1 MGFEC
6 LNGRLRQCH
15 IPPSFHNCDE
25 SKTTKTTSSFSMN
38 NNVHCPSSAL
48 SLLPFTLPNGIIT
61 TFELSSSSSSS
72 SSSSKSECNNSS
84 TNNKSQEQNINNS
97 MSFMLHQIQEM
108 HCIKGSIIID
118 HCWSIIQ
125 YNPND
130 DNYDNHDEDTSKS
143 NYILVLAILTRLGK
157 EEEYT
162 TNNFGNDNT
171 KTIQSMYMHESK
183 NTGNICTTISI
194 YSRPI
199 QSSSNESSSCHP
211 SSSFTHLYTINLHH
225 FAICLQM
232 DDHILVIG
240 SYVGAIIYDIH
251 EILYKSSSSC
261 CTNIDHEDNDDDDD
275 QNLTSIRIMK
285 PCIVQAISLSYP
297 YFAAASG
304 DRVGVWRI
312 DNFKKYFHYQKQIM
326 KQKTQ
331 SSSSSSSSQQQLLLP
346 QENSSTLQNY
356 LVAIWSTK
364 VDNGSNRITSL
375 EMIQTNYNES
385 SSDCFIAL
393 SCWDGSAFVY
403 RRCENTRKYDNNH
416 YNDYHQ
422 EENSKERWVRV
433 DPNESSIDK
442 DGDVNNNNSNS
453 GDGMCMDRKRQQVIS
468 WEDSVVDA
476 DVIFPTF
483 VTLFSSMYHDV
494 SDLDNQDNNTF
505 KKKLK
510 TFMAVSRPNHKTI
523 RCYDLN
529 LRKWVKDVGLV
540 GGSYNQTNCNV
551 RQGKETMDCL
561 SIFLVTRL

>member
-15 IPPSFHNCDE
+15 IPTSFHNNCDE
-25 SKTTKTTSSFSMN
+25 SKTTSSFLMN
-38 NNVHCPSSAL
+38 NNVHCPSNTL
-48 SLLPFTLPNGIIT
+48 SLLPFTLPNGIVT
-61 TFELSSSSSSS
+61 SFELSSSSSSS
-72 SSSSKSECNNSS
+72 KAECNNSS

-97 MSFMLHQIQEM
+97 MSFMLHEIQEI

-125 YNPND
+125 YYPND
-130 DNYDNHDEDTSKS
+130 DNHNNPREDTSNS
-143 NYILVLAILTRLGK
+143 NYTLVLAILTRLGGK
-157 EEEYT
+157 EEFT
-162 TNNFGNDNT
+162 TNNFGNDYT
-171 KTIQSMYMHESK
+171 KTMQSMHIHESK
-183 NTGNICTTISI
+183 NNICTTISI

-199 QSSSNESSSCHP
+199 QSSSDESSSSCHP
-211 SSSFTHLYTINLHH
+211 SSSFSHLYTINLHH

-251 EILYKSSSSC
+251 EILCKSSSC
-261 CTNIDHEDNDDDDD
+261 CTNNNNNDD

-312 DNFKKYFHYQKQIM
+312 DKFKKYFNYQNKLKSIELN
-326 KQKTQ
+326 Q
-331 SSSSSSSSQQQLLLP
+331 SSSSSQLLL
-346 QENSSTLQNY
+346 QENLFTLQNY
-356 LVAIWSTK
+356 LVAVWSTK

-375 EMIQTNYNES
+375 DMIQTNYNE

-403 RRCENTRKYDNNH
+403 RRCENKYDNSH
-416 YNDYHQ
+416 YNDYQ
-422 EENSKERWVRV
+422 EEKNNERWIRV
-433 DPNESSIDK
+433 DPNESSID
-442 DGDVNNNNSNS
+442 VNKSNNSD
-453 GDGMCMDRKRQQVIS
+453 DGMCTRTDRKREQEIS
-468 WEDSVVDA
+468 WENSVVDA

-483 VTLFSSMYHDV
+483 VTLFSSIDYDV
-494 SDLDNQDNNTF
+494 LDLDNQDNDTF
-505 KKKLK
+505 KKKSKLK
-510 TFMAVSRPNHKTI
+510 TFMAVSRPNHTMI
-523 RCYDLN
+523 RCYDLD

-540 GGSYNQTNCNV
+540 GGSYNQTNCNI

-561 SIFLVTRL
+561 SIVLVTRL